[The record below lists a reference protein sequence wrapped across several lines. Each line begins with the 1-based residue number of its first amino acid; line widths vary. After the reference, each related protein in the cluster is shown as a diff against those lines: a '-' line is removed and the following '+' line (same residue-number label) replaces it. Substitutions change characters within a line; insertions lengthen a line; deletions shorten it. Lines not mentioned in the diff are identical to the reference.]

1 MSLLHFRVSGL
12 VSAAPFLYDTFL
24 TVRGTGCAHIS
35 TVEQQIMMSISTLF
49 RGNVPC
55 QIFLHSFNIRSVR
68 QTDASRNS
76 EDMSVD
82 CNYGLSVDY
91 RGDDVRSFPPNSGQ
105 FHQIFSIRW
114 HLASEVADYHF
125 RELDQ
130 MMCLAVGIGYGM
142 YSFEHLLKR
151 CH

>member
-12 VSAAPFLYDTFL
+12 VSSAPFLYDTFRA
-24 TVRGTGCAHIS
+24 VRGTGCAHIS
-35 TVEQQIMMSISTLF
+35 TVEQQIMMSVSTLL

-55 QIFLHSFNIRSVR
+55 QIFLYSFNIRSVR
-68 QTDASRNS
+68 QTDAPRNS
-76 EDMSVD
+76 ENMSVD

-91 RGDDVRSFPPNSGQ
+91 RGDDVRSFPPDSGQ

-114 HLASEVADYHF
+114 YLASEVADYHF

>member
-12 VSAAPFLYDTFL
+12 VSSAPFLYDTFRA
-24 TVRGTGCAHIS
+24 VRGTGCAHIS
-35 TVEQQIMMSISTLF
+35 TVEQQIMMSVSTLL

-55 QIFLHSFNIRSVR
+55 QIFLYSFNIRSVR
-68 QTDASRNS
+68 QTDAPRNP
-76 EDMSVD
+76 ENMSVD

-91 RGDDVRSFPPNSGQ
+91 RGDDVRSFPPNSWQ

-114 HLASEVADYHF
+114 HLASEVADYYF

-142 YSFEHLLKR
+142 YSIEHILKR

>member
-12 VSAAPFLYDTFL
+12 VSSAPFLYDTFRA
-24 TVRGTGCAHIS
+24 VRGTGCAHIS
-35 TVEQQIMMSISTLF
+35 TVEKQIMMSVSTLL

-55 QIFLHSFNIRSVR
+55 QIFLYSFNIRSVR
-68 QTDASRNS
+68 QTDAPRNS
-76 EDMSVD
+76 ENMSVD

-91 RGDDVRSFPPNSGQ
+91 RGDDVRSFPPDSGQ
-105 FHQIFSIRW
+105 FHQIFSIRG

-130 MMCLAVGIGYGM
+130 MMCLAVGIGHGT

>member
-12 VSAAPFLYDTFL
+12 VSSAPFLYDTFRA
-24 TVRGTGCAHIS
+24 VRGTGCAHIS
-35 TVEQQIMMSISTLF
+35 TVEQQIMMSVSTLL

-55 QIFLHSFNIRSVR
+55 QIFLYSFNIRSVR
-68 QTDASRNS
+68 QTDAPRNS
-76 EDMSVD
+76 ENMSVD

-91 RGDDVRSFPPNSGQ
+91 RGDDVRSFPSDSGQ

-114 HLASEVADYHF
+114 HLASEVADYYF

>member
-35 TVEQQIMMSISTLF
+35 AVEQQIMMSVCTLF

-76 EDMSVD
+76 ENMSVD
-82 CNYGLSVDY
+82 CNYRLSVDY
-91 RGDDVRSFPPNSGQ
+91 RGDYVRSFPPNPGQ
-105 FHQIFSIRW
+105 FHQIFSIRR
-114 HLASEVADYHF
+114 HLASEVADYHLESSI
-125 RELDQ
+125 RW
-130 MMCLAVGIGYGM
+130 CA
-142 YSFEHLLKR
+142 LLLG
-151 CH
+151 